1 MTFEWWEI
9 IAIAGYFF
17 WAGINAEFNHNYTCN
32 LKLSIIFGLIWPVM
46 VLRGKPKSMPRY
58 YRDGHYKKD
67 LD

>member
-9 IAIAGYFF
+9 MAIAGYFF

-32 LKLSIIFGLIWPVM
+32 LKLSIFFGLIWPVM

>member
-1 MTFEWWEI
+1 MYFEWWEI

-32 LKLSIIFGLIWPVM
+32 LKLSIFFGLIWPVM
-46 VLRGKPKSMPRY
+46 VLREKPKSMPRY

-67 LD
+67 LN